1 MSPDFQV
8 LMCTYTI
15 HMSHKHICTHTK
27 LNCHVNTYFRG
38 PKIPKDNRGAADM
51 EYLHGQ
57 RVDMHSQS
65 SGRKEWF
72 SEEGCVWEEVSGRR
86 HQIIGPGQ

>member
-1 MSPDFQV
+1 MFPGFQV
-8 LMCTYTI
+8 LMCTYTT
-15 HMSHKHICTHTK
+15 HMSHKHICMHTK
-27 LNCHVNTYFRG
+27 LNCHINTYFRG
-38 PKIPKDNRGAADM
+38 PKISKDNRGAADTK
-51 EYLHGQ
+51 YLHGQ

-72 SEEGCVWEEVSGRR
+72 SEEGCVWEEVSGRW